1 MCLARGGLWG
11 AVFHEEGSECVPG
24 CMCSCWLAR
33 WGLCPITVTW
43 GQLGAHPRGRIRGCL
58 IPSHVPISSQGTRAL
73 WVSLSCSMAPP
84 LALSTATSPPATR
97 RRHGE
102 HLHPGLGWERA
113 VAPVPVSVIPH
124 PCVPCF
130 RRNQNYLDILRL
142 LSLGDKQLSSFDISL
157 RFTHL
162 FWFGDLNYRLDMDIQ
177 VWERAWGCQGL
188 PPSPV
193 PAPLSPQEIL
203 NYISRKELEPLLK
216 VDQLNLEKEKHKVF
230 LRFGEDWGA
239 PGGSGGATPAVGTVL
254 THCCP
259 CR

>member
-1 MCLARGGLWG
+1 MGL
-11 AVFHEEGSECVPG
+11 
-24 CMCSCWLAR
+24 
-33 WGLCPITVTW
+33 
-43 GQLGAHPRGRIRGCL
+43 PRGRWVSQGAGGALRGC
-58 IPSHVPISSQGTRAL
+58 G
-73 WVSLSCSMAPP
+73 
-84 LALSTATSPPATR
+84 
-97 RRHGE
+97 
-102 HLHPGLGWERA
+102 A
-113 VAPVPVSVIPH
+113 VPVPSWQGQNEGEVSPGWLTRCCRP
-124 PCVPCF
+124 PC
-130 RRNQNYLDILRL
+130 RRNQNYSDILHSL
-142 LSLGDKQLSSFDISL
+142 ALGDKRLGGFDLTL

-177 VWERAWGCQGL
+177 VWGRAWGCQGL